1 MNDLIFSICDLVRDP
16 IRDSVHDS
24 YFSTCVVTAFST
36 WKSLCNTEQLAQ
48 LYVLISD

>member
-16 IRDSVHDS
+16 IRDHI
-24 YFSTCVVTAFST
+24 FSRVLLRLSQA
-36 WKSLCNTEQLAQ
+36 WKSFCNTVEQLAQ